1 MSATPSP
8 VGARRLEGA
17 PEAQV
22 SAAPTHEQRPAYTVA
37 GFLSAMAIFA
47 ALIGL
52 AWHPLRLI
60 APAII
65 LSLVGAA
72 MAPRGNR
79 LALAAVFIVAG
90 CFFFGLLISIVTT
103 RPLW

>member
-8 VGARRLEGA
+8 IED
-17 PEAQV
+17 
-22 SAAPTHEQRPAYTVA
+22 HRPAYTVA
-37 GFLSAMAIFA
+37 GFLSSMAIFA

-65 LSLVGAA
+65 LSLVGAG

-79 LALAAVFIVAG
+79 LALAAVFVVAG
-90 CFFFGLLISIVTT
+90 CFFLGLLISVVTT

>member
-1 MSATPSP
+1 MSANP
-8 VGARRLEGA
+8 A
-17 PEAQV
+17 
-22 SAAPTHEQRPAYTVA
+22 HETRPAYTVA
-37 GFLSAMAIFA
+37 GFLAAMAIFA

-60 APAII
+60 GPAIV
-65 LSLVGAA
+65 LSMLSAA

-79 LALAAVFIVAG
+79 LAMAAVFISAA
-90 CFFFGLLISIVTT
+90 CFFLGLMIAVVTQ

>member
-1 MSATPSP
+1 MSAEQATPVNES
-8 VGARRLEGA
+8 
-17 PEAQV
+17 
-22 SAAPTHEQRPAYTVA
+22 RPAYTVA

-60 APAII
+60 GPAII
-65 LSLVGAA
+65 VAMIAA
-72 MAPRGNR
+72 GMAPKGNR
-79 LALAAVFIVAG
+79 LAQAGVAVVTL
-90 CFFFGLLISIVTT
+90 CFFLGMMISVVTQ

>member
-8 VGARRLEGA
+8 IEQ
-17 PEAQV
+17 EA
-22 SAAPTHEQRPAYTVA
+22 HRPAYTVA

-60 APAII
+60 LPAII
-65 LSLVGAA
+65 LSLIGAA
-72 MAPRGNR
+72 MAPKGNR
-79 LALAAVFIVAG
+79 FAFAAVFVVAG
-90 CFFFGLLISIVTT
+90 CLFLGLLISVVTT

>member
-8 VGARRLEGA
+8 IEEHR
-17 PEAQV
+17 
-22 SAAPTHEQRPAYTVA
+22 TAYTVA
-37 GFLSAMAIFA
+37 GFLSSMAIFA

-65 LSLVGAA
+65 LSMIGAA

-79 LALAAVFIVAG
+79 LAMAAVFVVAG
-90 CFFFGLLISIVTT
+90 CFFLGLLISVVST

>member
-8 VGARRLEGA
+8 VHEHS
-17 PEAQV
+17 
-22 SAAPTHEQRPAYTVA
+22 SADTVA
-37 GFLSAMAIFA
+37 GFLSSMAIFA

-65 LSLVGAA
+65 LSMIGAA

-79 LALAAVFIVAG
+79 LAFAAVFIVAG
-90 CFFFGLLISIVTT
+90 CFFLGLLISVVTT

>member
-1 MSATPSP
+1 MSATPSS
-8 VGARRLEGA
+8 V
-17 PEAQV
+17 
-22 SAAPTHEQRPAYTVA
+22 EQHRPAYTVA

-79 LALAAVFIVAG
+79 LAFAAVFVVAG
-90 CFFFGLLISIVTT
+90 CFFLGLLISVVTT

>member
-1 MSATPSP
+1 MTERTTDLQES
-8 VGARRLEGA
+8 
-17 PEAQV
+17 
-22 SAAPTHEQRPAYTVA
+22 RPAYTVA

-60 APAII
+60 PIAALLALIA
-65 LSLVGAA
+65 AA

-79 LALAAVFIVAG
+79 LAMCALFICAG
-90 CFFFGLLISIVTT
+90 CFFFGLLIAVVTS
-103 RPLW
+103 RSLW

>member
-8 VGARRLEGA
+8 VQEEEHR
-17 PEAQV
+17 
-22 SAAPTHEQRPAYTVA
+22 SAYTVA
-37 GFLSAMAIFA
+37 GFLSSMAIFA

-65 LSLVGAA
+65 LSMIGAA

-79 LALAAVFIVAG
+79 LAFAAVFVVAG
-90 CFFFGLLISIVTT
+90 CFFLGLLITVVTT

>member
-8 VGARRLEGA
+8 VE
-17 PEAQV
+17 E
-22 SAAPTHEQRPAYTVA
+22 HRPAYTVA

-60 APAII
+60 GPAII
-65 LSLVGAA
+65 LALVAA
-72 MAPRGNR
+72 GMAPKGNR
-79 LALAAVFIVAG
+79 LAFAAVFVVAG
-90 CFFFGLLISIVTT
+90 CFFLGLLISVVTE

>member
-1 MSATPSP
+1 MIDQAAEP
-8 VGARRLEGA
+8 VSE
-17 PEAQV
+17 
-22 SAAPTHEQRPAYTVA
+22 SRPAYTVA

-60 APAII
+60 GPAII
-65 LSLVGAA
+65 LSLIAA
-72 MAPRGNR
+72 GMAPKGNR
-79 LALAAVFIVAG
+79 LAFAAAMITTA
-90 CFFFGLLISIVTT
+90 CFFFGLMISVVAE

>member
-1 MSATPSP
+1 MSASP
-8 VGARRLEGA
+8 IE
-17 PEAQV
+17 EA
-22 SAAPTHEQRPAYTVA
+22 RPAYTVA
-37 GFLSAMAIFA
+37 GFLAAMAIFA

-60 APAII
+60 GPAII
-65 LSLVGAA
+65 LSLIAAA

-79 LALAAVFIVAG
+79 LAMAAVFISAA
-90 CFFFGLLISIVTT
+90 CFFTGLLISVVTE

>member
-1 MSATPSP
+1 MT
-8 VGARRLEGA
+8 
-17 PEAQV
+17 
-22 SAAPTHEQRPAYTVA
+22 RPAYTVA
-37 GFLSAMAIFA
+37 GFLAAMAIFA

-65 LSLVGAA
+65 LSMIAA
-72 MAPRGNR
+72 GMAPKGNR
-79 LALAAVFIVAG
+79 LAFAAVMISTA
-90 CFFFGLLISIVTT
+90 CFFFGLLIGVVTE

>member
-1 MSATPSP
+1 VIEHTTPTP
-8 VGARRLEGA
+8 
-17 PEAQV
+17 
-22 SAAPTHEQRPAYTVA
+22 AAESRPAYTVA

-60 APAII
+60 GPAII
-65 LSLVGAA
+65 LSMVAA
-72 MAPRGNR
+72 GMAPRGNR
-79 LALAAVFIVAG
+79 LAFSAVMVSTA
-90 CFFFGLLISIVTT
+90 CFFLGLMISVVVN

>member
-1 MSATPSP
+1 VIDQAQPP
-8 VGARRLEGA
+8 VGE
-17 PEAQV
+17 
-22 SAAPTHEQRPAYTVA
+22 SRPAYTVA

-65 LSLVGAA
+65 ISMVAAA
-72 MAPRGNR
+72 MAPKGNR
-79 LALAAVFIVAG
+79 LALAGAMIATA
-90 CFFFGLLISIVTT
+90 CFFFGLLISVVTE

>member
-8 VGARRLEGA
+8 VD
-17 PEAQV
+17 
-22 SAAPTHEQRPAYTVA
+22 EQRPAYTIA

-65 LSLVGAA
+65 LSMIGAA
-72 MAPRGNR
+72 MAPKGNR
-79 LALAAVFIVAG
+79 LASVAVFVVAG
-90 CFFFGLLISIVTT
+90 CFFLGLLITVVTT